1 MSNYKR
7 LYEHNKIRDMDTLY
21 EKAAAAAE
29 TVIDAARQME
39 EEIYKTYNIK
49 VKARLFI
56 SSEMENFI
64 FVENESREEIYRGT
78 LSDNTDKLRSSL
90 ERQAGFEKVMKSN

>member
-1 MSNYKR
+1 
-7 LYEHNKIRDMDTLY
+7 MDTLY

-39 EEIYKTYNIK
+39 AEIFKTYNIK
-49 VKARLFI
+49 VKVVLSAWSINKNFLFI
-56 SSEMENFI
+56 LDDHDN
-64 FVENESREEIYRGT
+64 EIYRGN
-78 LSDNTDKLRSSL
+78 LSDMSDNPQNLRNSL

>member
-39 EEIYKTYNIK
+39 EEIFKTYNIK
-49 VKARLFI
+49 VKVILFASSKNENFLFI
-56 SSEMENFI
+56 LDDHDN
-64 FVENESREEIYRGT
+64 EIYRGT
-78 LSDNTDKLRSSL
+78 LSDNPQKLRSSL